1 MKSFSPRLTLLVMLV
16 GTHLAGCTTAP
27 PNTQGAATGPSK
39 SASKPGTHSV
49 GGAPVLPPYKGGG
62 YYKDD
67 GPGLNPPDDLDTV
80 PDAVPQ
86 NEPLH
91 AFANNP
97 YKVLGK
103 NYRPLTSNLGYKQ
116 DGLASWYGRRFHG
129 KPTSSG
135 EPYDMYAMTAAHP
148 TLPIP
153 SYARVTH
160 SQTGKSIVVRI
171 NDRGPFHGNRLI
183 DLSYTAAHKLGVLKG
198 VTAVTV
204 EAVFPESEAA
214 SQLAQSDPEVQPGPG
229 DVAQTAAD
237 PMQVAAVETSPSSP
251 LETANSGVAYYLQLG
266 AFSSQ
271 ERANAILE
279 RATVRL
285 SRSFPAVLRIAVD
298 GLYKVQ
304 AGPFANH
311 EEADQAAAQ
320 LRDEMGLHSFKVV
333 SDTRALS
340 NLTGKL
346 LQASQAVSASQTGG
360 LYLQLAAVSTSAAAE
375 TLGDRVR
382 ARYGAELPGLT
393 QVQSGSLH
401 KLQAGPFA
409 SAEAAERLS
418 LAYQQDFGIKPHPV
432 GR

>member
-1 MKSFSPRLTLLVMLV
+1 MKARSPRLPLLILAV
-16 GTHLAGCTTAP
+16 GTYLAGCTTAP
-27 PNTQGAATGPSK
+27 TPTQGAATGPGKTAAK
-39 SASKPGTHSV
+39 SAATASV
-49 GGAPVLPPYKGGG
+49 QPPFKGGG

-67 GPGLNPPDDLDTV
+67 GPGLNPPDDLDAI
-80 PDAVPQ
+80 PDAIPQ

-103 NYRPLTSNLGYKQ
+103 SYKPMTSSLGYKQ

-153 SYARVTH
+153 SYARVTN
-160 SQTGKSIVVRI
+160 SQTGKSVVVRI

-198 VTAVTV
+198 VTPVTV
-204 EAVFPESEAA
+204 EAVFPESEEA
-214 SQLAQSDPEVQPGPG
+214 SQLVQSDPEVQSGPG
-229 DVAQTAAD
+229 DVAQTAAG
-237 PMQVAAVETSPSSP
+237 PMQVVAVETSPSSP

-285 SRSFPAVLRIAVD
+285 SRSFPAVLRIAMD

-304 AGPFANH
+304 AGPFASH
-311 EEADQAAAQ
+311 EEADLAAAQ
-320 LRDEMGLHSFKVV
+320 LRDEMGLKSFKVV
-333 SDTRALS
+333 SDTRAMT
-340 NLTGKL
+340 N
-346 LQASQAVSASQTGG
+346 QANASRVTSQTGSAPQAGG

-375 TLGDRVR
+375 ALGDKVR

-393 QVQSGSLH
+393 QVQSGNLH